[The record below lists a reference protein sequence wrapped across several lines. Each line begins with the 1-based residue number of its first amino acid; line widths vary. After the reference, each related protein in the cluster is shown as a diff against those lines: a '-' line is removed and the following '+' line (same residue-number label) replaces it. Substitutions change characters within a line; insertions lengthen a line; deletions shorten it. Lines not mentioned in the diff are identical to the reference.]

1 MKRILALILLLPLLS
16 FAASPRTTNPN
27 NLTFIGVESSTNLPA
42 APYIDTNGNLSIT
55 GTVTA
60 TTAGYAG
67 TFTDDS
73 GTITTGGTSQTLAAA
88 NATRKYLVISN
99 PPDAASQGVAT
110 AEKLCVNFTSAA
122 TLTAAGSICLNPGVT
137 WVMGGTGG
145 FVSTELVTVI
155 GATTGHIYTAKE
167 Y

>member
-1 MKRILALILLLPLLS
+1 MKHLIALLLFLALPA

-27 NLTFIGVESSTNLPA
+27 NLTFIGVESATNLPA
-42 APYIDTNGNLSIT
+42 APYIDSNGNLNIT
-55 GTVTA
+55 GTVSG
-60 TTAGYAG
+60 AGYSG
-67 TFTDDS
+67 VFIDDS

-88 NATRKYLVISN
+88 NANRKYLVISN

-110 AEKLCVNFTSAA
+110 AEKICVNFTSAA
-122 TLTAAGSICLNPGVT
+122 TLTSAGSVCLGPGVT
-137 WVMGGTGG
+137 WVMGGPGG

-155 GATTGHIYTAKE
+155 AATTGHIYTAKE

>member
-16 FAASPRTTNPN
+16 FAASPRTANPN
-27 NLTFIGVESSTNLPA
+27 SLTFIGVESGTGLSA
-42 APYIDTNGNLSIT
+42 APYVDANGNLAVT
-55 GTVTA
+55 GTVSNT
-60 TTAGYAG
+60 GV
-67 TFTDDS
+67 S
-73 GTITTGGTSQTLAAA
+73 GTMTDWSSTITLGGSSQTLAAA
-88 NATRKYLVISN
+88 NATRKYLMISN
-99 PPDAASQGVAT
+99 PPDAASQGIAT

-122 TLTAAGSICLNPGVT
+122 SLTAAGSVCLNPGVT
-137 WVMGGTGG
+137 MVMSAVGG